1 MPCFKIATRN
11 IVSYKIL
18 SIQENV
24 TEQAL
29 FMQKLVAET
38 LESNANFGESVSIDD
53 GLMVVGAPGVS
64 AI

>member
-11 IVSYKIL
+11 IVSDKIL

-29 FMQKLVAET
+29 FVQKLVAET

-53 GLMVVGAPGVS
+53 GLMVVGAPGVR
-64 AI
+64 AM